1 MLTGHISVVI
11 VSSDNLDPSTIPS
24 FSIPLVM
31 TVYVASHSSPLI
43 ITIAIPLII
52 GALPEI
58 QSKGIKDGCNIVHTC
73 KLYIHSNVYI
83 HNICIYIL
91 YTYNNALIL
100 NICVLLHINMCTY
113 SVCS

>member
-24 FSIPLVM
+24 LSIPSVM

-73 KLYIHSNVYI
+73 TLYIHSNVYI
-83 HNICIYIL
+83 AMY
-91 YTYNNALIL
+91 LIK
-100 NICVLLHINMCTY
+100 VATFHSY
-113 SVCS
+113 VAR